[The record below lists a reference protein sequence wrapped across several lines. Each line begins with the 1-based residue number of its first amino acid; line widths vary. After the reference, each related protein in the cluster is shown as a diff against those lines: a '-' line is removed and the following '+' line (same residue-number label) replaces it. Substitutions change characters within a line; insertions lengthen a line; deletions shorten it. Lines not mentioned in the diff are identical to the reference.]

1 MWLLK
6 LHFSISVLC
15 LLTFV
20 GFKQILREQIK
31 ENGYIDENN
40 TKKKSIFSYWIF
52 FIPLLNIIVVIMEF
66 VMFSMKKSDL
76 EKWCEEHKKR
86 ENN

>member
-6 LHFSISVLC
+6 LHFSISILC

-20 GFKQILREQIK
+20 GFRHILKDTIK
-31 ENGYIDENN
+31 ENGYINDDNK
-40 TKKKSIFSYWIF
+40 KKKSFFSYWIF
-52 FIPLLNIIVVIMEF
+52 FIPFLNILVVIMEF

-76 EKWCEEHKKR
+76 EKWCEEHKKK

>member
-15 LLTFV
+15 LLTFI

-40 TKKKSIFSYWIF
+40 TKKKSIFAYWIF
-52 FIPLLNIIVVIMEF
+52 FIPIMNIIVVIMEF
-66 VMFSMKKSDL
+66 VMFTMKKSDL
-76 EKWCEEHKKR
+76 EKWCEEHKKK
-86 ENN
+86 ENE

>member
-20 GFKQILREQIK
+20 GFKHIMKDQIK
-31 ENGYIDENN
+31 ENGYISDNN
-40 TKKKSIFSYWIF
+40 RKSILSYWIF
-52 FIPLLNIIVVIMEF
+52 FIPIMNIIIVAMEF
-66 VMFSMKKSDL
+66 VMFSTKKSDL
-76 EKWCEEHKKR
+76 DKWCEEHKKK
-86 ENN
+86 ENE

>member
-20 GFKQILREQIK
+20 GFKHILKDTIK
-31 ENGYIDENN
+31 ENGYIDEKN
-40 TKKKSIFSYWIF
+40 TNKKRIFNYWIF
-52 FIPLLNIIVVIMEF
+52 FIPFLNVIVVIMEF

-76 EKWCEEHKKR
+76 EKWCEEHKKK
-86 ENN
+86 ENE